1 MESSIPLLLSG
12 LKTAFITPII
22 GLGVSL
28 YIKIFSKENNI
39 EDFSLEE
46 VLRSLLLGIN
56 ENTEQSKLIRN
67 AISGAGDSSLNTQV
81 QKLRIEMLDKQDE
94 LNSSFKV
101 FAQQMAENNSKAL
114 ITALEEV
121 MREFNTKISEQF
133 GDNFKHLNEGVGKM
147 LEWQENNKES
157 MSFVVKV
164 LENTKTSVA
173 AYSDSLA
180 EIGKVVEKISV
191 DIKETSDSSKTMVDF
206 ADGAKVV
213 LLKFNKDFS
222 EFEGISEKAKKTFE
236 SQEKT
241 FNGMSDVYKKTL
253 DNINNE
259 YISYV
264 KKVDEKEKEI
274 DKLNSRL
281 ISNMN
286 DASLKNSEIIRNSIV
301 NMEKDLSERMTSFR
315 NQFDVLNRESK
326 KFLSDSMIDIDT
338 NMKNTV
344 NKLGNHLAA
353 IAEFFEGKI
362 K

>member
-1 MESSIPLLLSG
+1 
-12 LKTAFITPII
+12 
-22 GLGVSL
+22 
-28 YIKIFSKENNI
+28 
-39 EDFSLEE
+39 
-46 VLRSLLLGIN
+46 
-56 ENTEQSKLIRN
+56 
-67 AISGAGDSSLNTQV
+67 
-81 QKLRIEMLDKQDE
+81 
-94 LNSSFKV
+94 
-101 FAQQMAENNSKAL
+101 MAENNSKAL